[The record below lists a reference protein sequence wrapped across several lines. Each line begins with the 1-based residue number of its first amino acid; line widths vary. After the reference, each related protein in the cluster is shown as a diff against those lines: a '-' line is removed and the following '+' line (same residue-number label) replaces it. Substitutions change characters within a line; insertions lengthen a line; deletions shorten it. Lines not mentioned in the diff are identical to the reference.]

1 MQERLPFFNGISA
14 ALNIPIKELPY
25 AVFPVLSGAMKREF
39 VRHCLSDYWELILI
53 TTVYAPVMGSEKV
66 SEFMAHG
73 TKELLGSE
81 MIVDVDHVKIAN
93 QLVED
98 FKEKRKALGWT
109 VSFRR
114 RMRDEIK
121 KNLSYRLRQ
130 CWLV

>member
-1 MQERLPFFNGISA
+1 MCIRDRSNEKGICA
-14 ALNIPIKELPY
+14 ALSFRLLGINSY
-25 AVFPVLSGAMKREF
+25 
-39 VRHCLSDYWELILI
+39 HN
-53 TTVYAPVMGSEKV
+53 VYAPVMGSEKV

-109 VSFRR
+109 VSLGG
-114 RMRDEIK
+114 E
-121 KNLSYRLRQ
+121 
-130 CWLV
+130 